1 MTRYNVPADMPD
13 TDLKQV
19 LRRHVCAE
27 CGRGIAVFIDLR
39 DKSQFVACKSQQH
52 DDAGIVREWTAP
64 KGEDTLNMEKQR
76 RIDMVTEQ
84 HGQGVSTALA
94 AKGLPM
100 SGTLT
105 EAQATTVLKTIWK
118 DAPDIEVW
126 KAAKVCQDFGLHPL
140 LKHLYL
146 IEYGNTW
153 TMVLGIGATRL
164 MMSRRG
170 AFGYTDNTPR
180 IMTEQEQKDIFG
192 AVDKENIV
200 AITRLRT
207 ATGLE
212 AQGYGKYPKAG
223 GHFQGAGMG
232 NTRQNMAFIRSER
245 NAFGRL
251 NPDALPQGVDV
262 VDERFVETPSG
273 TVDTETGELPADGE
287 FREVSGE
294 ITPEDL
300 PFTEPPAGDIGEK
313 PEPAEK
319 PKRAAKAATPP
330 ADTTPV
336 SDEQLTTIR
345 NQVTEAGLE
354 MKDIGAEFIVSRAWK
369 ITKLEEMTSFQAE
382 LVKDWLA
389 DKIQEKAAAK

>member
-1 MTRYNVPADMPD
+1 MARYNVPADMPGAN
-13 TDLKQV
+13 LKAV
-19 LRRHVCAE
+19 VHKHVCAE
-27 CGRGIAVFIDLR
+27 CGRGVAVFIDLR
-39 DKSQFVACKSQQH
+39 DKSYFVACTSQQH

-64 KGEDTLNMEKQR
+64 KGEDTLNQEKQR

-140 LKHLYL
+140 LGHLYL

-192 AVDKENIV
+192 AVDKDNIV

-212 AQGYGKYPKAG
+212 AQGYGKYPKTG

-300 PFTEPPAGDIGEK
+300 PFDQPPASDVGEK
-313 PEPAEK
+313 PEPPEK
-319 PKRAAKAATPP
+319 PKRAAKAATPAADSAP
-330 ADTTPV
+330 A
-336 SDEQLTTIR
+336 SDEQLTAIR
-345 NQVTEAGLE
+345 NQVTEAGLA
-354 MKDIGAEFIVSRAWK
+354 MADIGAEFIVSRAWK